1 VTKKSVVVVGAGF
14 GGLEAAK
21 ALAHSGARVTIVD
34 RKNHH
39 CFQPLLYQVATAS
52 LSPADV
58 AWPIR
63 SILARQEN
71 ANVLMA
77 EVSGVDAARK
87 VVKTSDGGQLSYD
100 YLVLATGATHSY
112 FAHPEWGRIAPGL
125 KTIEDATEIRGKIL
139 LGFER
144 AERADDLNAR
154 SRHMTF
160 IVIGGGPT
168 GVELAGSIADI
179 AHHALSRDFR
189 RIRPELA
196 RIILV
201 EAGPRVL
208 AAFPEDLA
216 EYARTCLVGMGVEV
230 ITGRSVVACDSKG
243 VWISDGSRIA
253 SDCVLWAAGVR
264 ASGAASW
271 LGVAGDRAGRLPVDN
286 FLRVPGVHGVFAI
299 GDTAQA
305 VSEGAVV
312 PGIAPAA
319 KQMGRYVGEFIAAEI
334 KGIGD
339 VRAFKYRHQGDLA
352 TIGRKSAVVALKNI
366 KLKGFSGWLFWSV
379 AHIYFLLGVRN
390 RLVVAINWMWEYV
403 TFQRGARLISRSEYR
418 VREIEPSPAMSE
430 QQALGMAGGDVAVDH
445 PNSRPA
451 AGISGDMR

>member
-1 VTKKSVVVVGAGF
+1 VVGAGF

-21 ALAHSGARVTIVD
+21 ALAKTDCRVTMVD

-63 SILARQEN
+63 SILSGQEN

-77 EVSGVDAARK
+77 EVSGVDAAGRI
-87 VVKTSDGGQLSYD
+87 VKTSDGGQLSYD

-112 FAHPEWGRIAPGL
+112 FGHPEWAGIAPGL
-125 KTIEDATEIRGKIL
+125 KTIEDATEIRAKIL

-160 IVIGGGPT
+160 IVIGAGPT
-168 GVELAGSIADI
+168 GVELAGSIAEI

-189 RIRPELA
+189 RIRPQLA

-208 AAFPEDLA
+208 SAFPEELA
-216 EYARTCLVGMGVEV
+216 EYARTALVAMGVEV
-230 ITGRSVVACDSKG
+230 ITGRSVVACDRKG

-264 ASGAASW
+264 ASAAASW
-271 LGVAGDRAGRLPVDN
+271 LGIAGDRAGRLPVDE
-286 FLRVPGVHGVFAI
+286 FLRVPGLDGVFAI
-299 GDTAQA
+299 GDTAH
-305 VSEGAVV
+305 VISEGAVV

-319 KQMGRYVGEFIAAEI
+319 KQMGRYAGELIAAEI
-334 KGIGD
+334 KGNGN
-339 VRAFKYRHQGDLA
+339 AGPFKYMHHGDLA

-366 KLKGFSGWLFWSV
+366 ELKGFFGWLFWSV

-390 RLVVAINWMWEYV
+390 RAVVAINWIWEYL
-403 TFQRGARLISRSEYR
+403 TFQRGARLISRSEYSAL
-418 VREIEPSPAMSE
+418 EAE
-430 QQALGMAGGDVAVDH
+430 QSLAIAEQHALGTAGVSPMVASVPQNEQAGGSA
-445 PNSRPA
+445 R
-451 AGISGDMR
+451 